1 MYNSTTEEIRQ
12 TLSNYTGGTPAT
24 WDDVIYIIDK
34 YRKMYEAAIKT
45 YVDVDSLAYH
55 QAFIR
60 IVSGTDNRAK
70 NTYMAIFGKRYT
82 NKYKEGS
89 EYRVDY
95 SISSDDEYNG
105 AIGYF
110 KANESW
116 EENRN
121 IFYLKEPIGVVSTI
135 NGDTLLV
142 KTKASEGVEEVKA
155 PLTDLIEVA
164 YTHQIED

>member
-1 MYNSTTEEIRQ
+1 
-12 TLSNYTGGTPAT
+12 
-24 WDDVIYIIDK
+24 
-34 YRKMYEAAIKT
+34 MYEAAIKT
-45 YVDVDSLAYH
+45 YVDIDSLAYH

-82 NKYKEGS
+82 NKHKEGT
-89 EYRVDY
+89 EYQVYY

-110 KANESW
+110 KADESW
-116 EENRN
+116 KEDRSK
-121 IFYLKEPIGVVSTI
+121 FYLKKSVGVVSTI

-142 KTKASEGVEEVKA
+142 KTKASEGTEEVKA
-155 PLTDLIEVA
+155 PLTDLIEIA
-164 YTHQIED
+164 YIYQIED